1 MMSDKDR
8 ALLDGIR
15 EMEEQ
20 APTVGLCAYPFKV
33 VRQGVER
40 LIEERDALAE
50 LYHEAMSHEN
60 RVD

>member
-15 EMEEQ
+15 AMAEQ
-20 APTVGLCAYPFKV
+20 APGVGLCAYPFKV
-33 VRQGVER
+33 VRQEVER

-50 LYHEAMSHEN
+50 LYQEALNHGA
-60 RVD
+60 D